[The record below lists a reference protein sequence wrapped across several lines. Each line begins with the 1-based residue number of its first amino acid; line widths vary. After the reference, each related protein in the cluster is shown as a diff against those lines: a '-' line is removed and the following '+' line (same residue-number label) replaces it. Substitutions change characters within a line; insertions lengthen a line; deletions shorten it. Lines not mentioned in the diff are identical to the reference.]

1 MRIAF
6 CCTFF
11 SAFFSYPATFL
22 CLLTS
27 NHQNS
32 ETEWYSVYHVFRNI
46 KLDMSMKKF
55 GIWAVAA
62 ALFFAP
68 MGMSS
73 CSMGSSSSEM
83 KGNLNF
89 TQDDLTAKPFKAID
103 VDVIASVYY
112 TQNNGDECSVRLDYS
127 AIKDAEFVQKLKEKL
142 KVVYRDGEVKIG
154 LNGKLKVPAVCNSEK
169 YRLKIY
175 ITSPDLVKIAQ
186 EGVGSFYAKSINSDR
201 LKIDNE
207 GVGSIK
213 IGKILANKLEV
224 TNEGVG
230 SVNIDDVAGDDMN
243 IDNEGVG
250 SVKISKVEM
259 GSVKLDNEGVGSVS
273 LGMFKGGSLII
284 KNEGVG
290 SVKAKVDCQ
299 SVNATSEG
307 VGGVNLSGVT
317 RQYNKNKGGIGG
329 ISDGGLIVKK

>member
-1 MRIAF
+1 
-6 CCTFF
+6 
-11 SAFFSYPATFL
+11 
-22 CLLTS
+22 
-27 NHQNS
+27 
-32 ETEWYSVYHVFRNI
+32 
-46 KLDMSMKKF
+46 MKKF

-68 MGMSS
+68 MGLSS
-73 CSMGSSSSEM
+73 CSMGSSASEM
-83 KGNLNF
+83 KGSLNF
-89 TQDDLTAKPFKAID
+89 TQDDLTEKPFKAID
-103 VDVIASVYY
+103 VNVIASVYY

-154 LNGKLKVPAVCNSEK
+154 LNGKVKVPAACNSEK
-169 YRLKIY
+169 NRLKIY
-175 ITSPDLVKIAQ
+175 ITSPDLVRIAQ
-186 EGVGSFYAKSINSDR
+186 EGVGSFYAKTINSDR

-207 GVGSIK
+207 GVGSVK
-213 IGKILANKLEV
+213 IGKILANKLEI

-230 SVNIDDVAGDDMN
+230 SVNVDDVAGDDMN

-259 GSVKLDNEGVGSVS
+259 GSVKLDNEGVGSVN

-329 ISDGGLIVKK
+329 ISDGGLTVRK

>member
-1 MRIAF
+1 MMDMCCGDEVEGGSLLFLQSFWAF
-6 CCTFF
+6 L
-11 SAFFSYPATFL
+11 ATFMY
-22 CLLTS
+22 LLTS
-27 NHQNS
+27 NHQIS
-32 ETEWYSVYHVFRNI
+32 ETERYSVYHVFRNI

-68 MGMSS
+68 MGLSS
-73 CSMGSSSSEM
+73 CSMGSSASEM
-83 KGNLNF
+83 KGSLNF
-89 TQDDLTAKPFKAID
+89 TQDDLTEKPFKAID
-103 VDVIASVYY
+103 VDVIADVYY
-112 TQNNGDECSVRLDYS
+112 TQNDGNECSVKMDYS
-127 AIKDAEFVQKLKEKL
+127 AIKDQEFVKKLKEKL

-154 LNGKLKVPAVCNSEK
+154 LNGRLNVPSSCNGDNK
-169 YRLKIY
+169 RLKIY
-175 ITSPDLVKIAQ
+175 ITSPDLVKITR
-186 EGVGSFYAKSINSDR
+186 EGVGSFRAKTINSDR
-201 LKIDNE
+201 LEI
-207 GVGSIK
+207 
-213 IGKILANKLEV
+213 

-250 SVKISKVEM
+250 SVKISKIEM

-329 ISDGGLIVKK
+329 ISDGGLTVRK